1 MHYGPGA
8 PLTSILRPPPL
19 TAPRAVGICI
29 EGTEEVADS
38 IHQSLEESEGTY
50 RVRKGSLR

>member
-1 MHYGPGA
+1 MALELPSPPYLG
-8 PLTSILRPPPL
+8 PPPL

-29 EGTEEVADS
+29 EGTEGVADS